1 MSDDGKLTFDSGM
14 QQVLRLQA
22 VGGLVLGAGVALV
35 TTLLNWPTGFEL
47 GLSRGFAFIFGA
59 GLGVFTT
66 AITARV
72 VIKSARSAAE
82 AAGVDSLVPVYVG
95 LAWKLLAVAGGAFV
109 GMVYFDLRPLFLI
122 LGYIIV
128 QAGYVSGAISVRRKR
143 RRNRRRNAHRRR

>member
-22 VGGLVLGAGVALV
+22 MGGLVLGAGVVLV

-59 GLGVFTT
+59 GLGTFTT

-72 VIKSARSAAE
+72 VIHSARSAAE

-109 GMVYFDLRPLFLI
+109 GMVYFDLRPLFI
-122 LGYIIV
+122 LFGFVIV

-143 RRNRRRNAHRRR
+143 WRKRRNANRHRR